1 LPPLQPPVP
10 PPPPF
15 THRAPTP
22 LTPPH
27 APGHFSTQLRM
38 RRVLEAQ
45 PPPPR
50 TPAMAFLDAAK
61 ATATPVLMRIS
72 GALSVASAD
81 PPWSG
86 WSQQTLM
93 LMTAW
98 TTAPFLLLL
107 AGVAAAALGR
117 AIVWY
122 RTRNIVPTATP
133 ATRSDRAL
141 ATATARRL
149 TATAVLQA
157 AKMHRLLHLLLTA
170 LLVVAYCALVLRQ
183 ADTPAV
189 FATTAATSSA
199 VLPEWR
205 TARRP
210 LVVQERHVEGWFG
223 RLVEEVWSIRRC
235 GDGVC
240 DAPWEFAAFGPHG
253 CRADCGVVPT
263 AALRTVTV
271 TLQVRLDRRS

>member
-1 LPPLQPPVP
+1 
-10 PPPPF
+10 
-15 THRAPTP
+15 
-22 LTPPH
+22 
-27 APGHFSTQLRM
+27 LRM

-50 TPAMAFLDAAK
+50 TPAMAFLDATK

-72 GALSVASAD
+72 GALSVATPNPTPAGSCFQHT
-81 PPWSG
+81 P
-86 WSQQTLM
+86 T

-98 TTAPFLLLL
+98 TAAPLLLL
-107 AGVAAAALGR
+107 AGVAAAAVGR
-117 AIVWY
+117 AMVWY
-122 RTRNIVPTATP
+122 RTRNAVPTATP

-141 ATATARRL
+141 ATATARWL

-157 AKMHRLLHLLLTA
+157 AKMRRLLHLLLTA
-170 LLVVAYCALVLRQ
+170 LLVAAYCALVLRQ
-183 ADTPAV
+183 ADTPVV
-189 FATTAATSSA
+189 FATTAAAASA

-205 TARRP
+205 TAPRP
-210 LVVQERHVEGWFG
+210 LVVPERHVEGWFG
-223 RLVEEVWSIRRC
+223 RLVQDVWSVRRC

-253 CRADCGVVPT
+253 CRADCGAVPA

-271 TLQVRLDRRS
+271 TLQVRFDRQSESLRLSRVV